1 MKVLGYELKMSSTAG
16 RSSDKDY
23 EYGYASKQATKSNP
37 IMRSIQELSSLY
49 QVRTIDNVDYVR
61 FGTNDDVP
69 EILDKLSTQSPT
81 HSGIL
86 SKKAKMVAGNGINW
100 DEADI
105 TTGNKSRVKALM
117 KYIGTDKDVQ
127 ELFLDMAYS
136 YEQYGA
142 VPLLVKI
149 NTQGRLVNARV
160 LPVREVRAGVPTE
173 SGSIKYWVHR
183 RYWQNKTAYG
193 HPKVSTTVYK
203 TYKKNSKGGEYM
215 IYVRNPFSTNS
226 IYGTPNYLSAYYF
239 ITSDYEFGK
248 HIDNSV
254 KNGFSPAVIATFV
267 ARNMSADKKAEAV
280 DNLKRTMT
288 GTDGDKISVNFVG
301 KIEDKPDY
309 DILEAKNLDKTIA
322 TMSEL
327 NDAKILTAHNVTSP
341 QLFGIA
347 VAGKLG
353 GTGEELITAYY
364 IFRNT
369 ETLPNR
375 SVLLKP
381 LNELLDASGYGIQLE
396 VEDFTIEKVKVGEQ
410 PVIEGENDVVESPES
425 TTTPTKQPQTE
436 QDNG

>member
-1 MKVLGYELKMSSTAG
+1 MSSTAG
-16 RSSDKDY
+16 RTSNKDY
-23 EYGYASKQATKSNP
+23 EYGVATKYTTKSNP
-37 IMRSIQELSSLY
+37 IIRSIEELSSLY
-49 QVRTIDNVDYVR
+49 QIRTIDSVDYVR
-61 FGTNDDVP
+61 FGERDDIP

-86 SKKAKMVAGNGINW
+86 SKKAKMVAGNGISF
-100 DEADI
+100 DEAEI
-105 TTGNKSRVKALM
+105 TTGNKSRVQALM
-117 KYIGTDKDVQ
+117 KYIGTDKDIN
-127 ELFLDMAYS
+127 ELFTDMAYS

-142 VPLLVKI
+142 VPLLVSI
-149 NTQGRLVNARV
+149 NNKGRLVKARV
-160 LPVREVRAGVPTE
+160 LPVREVRAGVPDNQHRV
-173 SGSIKYWVHR
+173 SYWVHR
-183 RYWQNKTAYG
+183 RHWKEQQQYG
-193 HPKVSTTVYK
+193 APKIATTVYK
-203 TYKKNSKGGEYM
+203 SYKRNSKGGDFV
-215 IYVRNPFSTNS
+215 IYIRNPFSTNP

-254 KNGFSPAVIATFV
+254 KNGFSPALIATYV
-267 ARNMSADKKAEAV
+267 ARNMSADKKADAV
-280 DNLKRTMT
+280 DALKRTMT

-301 KIEDKPDY
+301 KLEDKPDY
-309 DILEAKNLDKTIA
+309 DVIEAKNLDKTIA

-375 SVLLKP
+375 ATLLKP
-381 LNELLDASGYGIQLE
+381 LNNLLEQSGYGISLE
-396 VEDFTIEKVKVGEQ
+396 VNDDAIEKVKVGEQ
-410 PVIEGENDVVESPES
+410 PVIESDTEVTKSPEPKVQ
-425 TTTPTKQPQTE
+425 TTNNQPTDG
-436 QDNG
+436 QDN